1 MIDCQVRTFDVTD
14 LRLLDVMDE
23 VPREHFVPA
32 DSLPLA
38 YSDQLIR
45 CRGEG
50 GGRWLLTPMAVARLL
65 QALDI
70 RPGQAV
76 LDAGCGGGYTTALAA
91 KLGGRVT
98 GVESDAALAA
108 IAKRGLAALGLDAP
122 VVTGAVADGHAPGA
136 PYDAILL
143 NGAFEAAPETLL
155 AQIGPDGRLAGIDA
169 DGGAPKAV
177 LIRRAGKGFS
187 RMALF
192 DCAAPVFD
200 GLRRAPSFAF

>member
-1 MIDCQVRTFDVTD
+1 
-14 LRLLDVMDE
+14 
-23 VPREHFVPA
+23 
-32 DSLPLA
+32 
-38 YSDQLIR
+38 
-45 CRGEG
+45 
-50 GGRWLLTPMAVARLL
+50 MAVARLL

-98 GVESDAALAA
+98 GARVGRGPGGL
-108 IAKRGLAALGLDAP
+108 AKRGLAALGLDAP
-122 VVTGAVADGHAPGA
+122 VVTGAVADGHPPGA

-155 AQIGPDGRLAGIDA
+155 AQIRPDGRLAGIDA

-200 GLRRAPSFAF
+200 GLRRAPSFTF